1 MDNKPLILIVD
12 DSPTNIQL
20 LAACL
25 KSDYRLK
32 IATSGEQCLEL
43 IAENIQPDLI
53 LLDVEMPGLNG
64 YQVCEKLKQKES
76 TSSIP
81 IIFVTGRQGDEDE
94 TKGLMLGAVDY
105 ITKPIRPAIVVAR
118 VKTHITLKLQ
128 HDKLISMAMHDQL
141 TGLYNRHYLLEV
153 ATQKVAKALRHK
165 YPLCLLMIDIDH
177 FKAINDTHGHHSGDL
192 VLKAVAKELATGNRE
207 EDITARFGGEEFVII
222 FDHCHFVDAQKKAN
236 LILRKIEDLQ
246 PEGLNV
252 TVSIGLAKLIKSDE
266 QFSNLLKRADLAL
279 YEAKGKGRNRVET
292 AVAPNN

>member
-1 MDNKPLILIVD
+1 MNNKPLILIVD

-25 KSDYRLK
+25 KNDYRLK
-32 IATSGEQCLEL
+32 IATSGEQCLQL
-43 IAENIQPDLI
+43 INDNIQPDLI

-64 YQVCEKLKQKES
+64 YQVCEKLKEKDS

-81 IIFVTGRQGDEDE
+81 IIFVTGRQGDDDE

-177 FKAINDTHGHHSGDL
+177 FKAINDTHGHHTGDL
-192 VLKAVAKELATGNRE
+192 VLKAVATELSTGNRE

-222 FDHCHFVDAQKKAN
+222 FDHCHFVDAQNKAN
-236 LILRKIEDLQ
+236 SILKKIEDLT
-246 PEGLNV
+246 PEGLKV

-292 AVAPNN
+292 AVAPNS

>member
-1 MDNKPLILIVD
+1 MNNKPLILIVD

-25 KSDYRLK
+25 KNDYRLK
-32 IATSGEQCLEL
+32 IATSGEQCLQL
-43 IAENIQPDLI
+43 ISDNIEPDLI
-53 LLDVEMPGLNG
+53 LLDVEMPGLSG
-64 YQVCEKLKQKES
+64 YQVCEILKDKDS
-76 TSSIP
+76 TASIP

-94 TKGLMLGAVDY
+94 TKGLRLGAVDY

-118 VKTHITLKLQ
+118 VNTHITLKLQ

-153 ATQKVAKALRHK
+153 ATQKVSKALRHK
-165 YPLCLLMIDIDH
+165 YPLCVLMIDIDH
-177 FKAINDTHGHHSGDL
+177 FKSINDTHGHHCGDL
-192 VLKAVAKELATGNRE
+192 ILKAVATELSTGNRE
-207 EDITARFGGEEFVII
+207 EDITARFGGEEFVVI

-236 LILRKIEDLQ
+236 AILKLIEELK
-246 PEGLNV
+246 PEGLTV

-266 QFSNLLKRADLAL
+266 HFSNLLKRADLAL
-279 YEAKGKGRNRVET
+279 YEAKGKGRNRVEA

>member
-177 FKAINDTHGHHSGDL
+177 FKAINDNHGHHSGDL